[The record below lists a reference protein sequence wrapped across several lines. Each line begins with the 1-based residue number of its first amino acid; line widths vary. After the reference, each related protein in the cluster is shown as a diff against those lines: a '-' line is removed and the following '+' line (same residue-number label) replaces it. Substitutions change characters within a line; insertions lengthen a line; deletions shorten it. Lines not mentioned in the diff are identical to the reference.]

1 MLYQLKYN
9 FDKSV
14 IDKIAVKCADTINN
28 LFADIDAII
37 PSPPSNLNRPFQPV
51 YELAKR
57 ISELTDIK
65 LDINYVS
72 KLPTEQIKSLT
83 ESDDRNLVLERAISI
98 KDDRYRNKNILLF
111 DDLFRSGDTL
121 NIIAKKL
128 KNEGG
133 INSIKALCVTKT
145 RTKR

>member
-1 MLYQLKYN
+1 MSKSNIDLSML
-9 FDKSV
+9 S
-14 IDKIAVKCADTINN
+14 
-28 LFADIDAII
+28 
-37 PSPPSNLNRPFQPV
+37 
-51 YELAKR
+51 
-57 ISELTDIK
+57 
-65 LDINYVS
+65 
-72 KLPTEQIKSLT
+72 
-83 ESDDRNLVLERAISI
+83 SI